1 MGDDTNRPWI
11 RNYKLGPFNLVDT
24 LAPYPEVSLTGVFDG
39 TASRY
44 AKRGACEYL
53 GRKFTWEELKGLV
66 DRLAAGLV
74 SLGVGKGDRVATIL
88 PTSPQFIVSDY
99 AVLRAGA
106 VHVPCS
112 PLHRARELAYEIGQS
127 GAKVLVCLEESLELV
142 HATRDKTSLEH
153 IIVTKARDFSPEEPP
168 LSEIPGTVPLRK
180 VIGENGP
187 LAEPVAVNPKEDLA
201 ELVFTGGATGVPK
214 GVMLTHYNLVTN
226 TIQAFPWV
234 LQPLEKGIIGKAS
247 MLIGIPTFHS
257 YGHWTIRA
265 SVYWGLQML
274 LLPDSRDTDAIV
286 AFLKKYRPFMAP
298 LVPTQYMRLVEKKIG
313 RTNTTFASGAAPLP
327 EKVRAAFKKETGMPI
342 TEAYGLTET
351 SPVTHF
357 NVSSF
362 SKITGFMP
370 FEKVGSI
377 GVPVVDTEA
386 RVVDE
391 ATGRD
396 LGPGEVGE
404 LYVRGPQVMMGY
416 WPDPGSGLI
425 DGWLRTGDLCRM
437 DEDGYFYLVD
447 RDKDMVNVSGN
458 KVYTTLVDTV
468 LFEHAS
474 VASAVAIG
482 VPDPE
487 RDGSERIKAFV
498 VLKEGCRGTVTEAD
512 IIDHC
517 RQNLAPYAVPRTVEF
532 RESLPLTVTE
542 KIFKRQLRE
551 EEIMKQNTAQA
562 VPPSD

>member
-1 MGDDTNRPWI
+1 MSENNKRPWI
-11 RNYKLGPFNLVDT
+11 KNYKLGPFKLEDSM
-24 LAPYPEVSLTGVFDG
+24 APYPDVSLSTVFDG
-39 TASRY
+39 TAARY
-44 AKRGACEYL
+44 AKRSACEYL
-53 GRKFTWEELKGLV
+53 GKKYTWEELRNLV
-66 DRLAAGLV
+66 DRLAAGLAA
-74 SLGVGKGDRVATIL
+74 LGISKGDRVATIL
-88 PTSPQFIVSDY
+88 PTSPQFIISDY
-99 AVLRAGA
+99 AILKAGA

-112 PLHRARELAYEIGQS
+112 LLHRSRELAYEIGES
-127 GAKVLVCLEESLELV
+127 GAKVLICLEDSLELIS
-142 HATRDKTSLEH
+142 TLRGKTKLEH
-153 IIVTKARDFSPEEPP
+153 IIITRVSDFSSEEQP
-168 LSEIPGTVPLRK
+168 LAERPGTLQLRK
-180 VIGENGP
+180 VI
-187 LAEPVAVNPKEDLA
+187 ADHEPMLTAVPVNPKEDLA
-201 ELVFTGGATGVPK
+201 ELVFTGGATGIPK
-214 GVMLTHYNLVTN
+214 GVMLSHCNLVTN

-234 LQPLEKGIIGKAS
+234 LKPLEKGIIGKAS

-265 SVYWGLQML
+265 CVYWGLQML
-274 LLPDSRDTDAIV
+274 LLPDPRDTDTIV
-286 AFLKKYRPFMAP
+286 FFLKKYRPFMAP

-327 EKVRAAFKKETGMPI
+327 EKVRVEFKKETGMPI

-377 GVPVVDTEA
+377 GVPVVDTDA

-391 ATGRD
+391 TTGED
-396 LGPGEVGE
+396 LLPGEVGE

-416 WPDPGSGLI
+416 WPEPGSGLI

-437 DEDGYFYLVD
+437 DADGYFYLVD

-474 VASAVAIG
+474 VAAAVAIG
-482 VPDPE
+482 IPDPE

-498 VLKEGCRGTVTEAD
+498 VLKDACKETTTEAD
-512 IIDHC
+512 IIEHC
-517 RQNLAPYAVPRTVEF
+517 RNNLAPYAVPKAVEF
-532 RESLPLTVTE
+532 RDNLPLTVTE

-551 EEIMKQNTAQA
+551 EEIMKQKKG
-562 VPPSD
+562 

>member
-1 MGDDTNRPWI
+1 MTVNDSRPWI
-11 RNYKLGPFNLVDT
+11 KNYKLGPFNLMDT
-24 LAPYPEVSLTGVFDG
+24 MAPYPEISLPQVFEE
-39 TASRY
+39 T
-44 AKRGACEYL
+44 AKRYGKKSACEYL
-53 GRKFTWEELKGLV
+53 GKKYTWEELKDLV
-66 DRLAAGLV
+66 DRLATALAA
-74 SLGVGKGDRVATIL
+74 LGIAKGDRVATIL
-88 PTSPQFIVSDY
+88 PTSPQFIISDY
-99 AVLRAGA
+99 AIMKAGA

-112 PLHRARELAYEIGQS
+112 PLHRSRELAYEIGES
-127 GAKVLVCLEESLELV
+127 GAKVLICLEDSLELV
-142 HATRDKTSLEH
+142 SGVRSKTKLEH
-153 IIVTKARDFSPEEPP
+153 IIVSSLSDFSADEKP
-168 LSEIPGTVPLRK
+168 STDIPGA
-180 VIGENGP
+180 IGLKSLISTYSP
-187 LAEPVAVNPKEDLA
+187 KPPVVEINPKEDLA

-234 LQPLEKGIIGKAS
+234 LKPLEKGIIGKAS

-257 YGHWTIRA
+257 YGHWSIRA

-274 LLPDSRDTDAIV
+274 LLPDPRDTDTIV
-286 AFLKKYRPFMAP
+286 QFLKKYRPFMAP

-327 EKVRAAFKKETGMPI
+327 EKVRVDFKKETGMPI

-377 GVPVVDTEA
+377 GVPVVDTEVRIMDDLA
-386 RVVDE
+386 
-391 ATGRD
+391 GREVET
-396 LGPGEVGE
+396 GEVGE
-404 LYVRGPQVMMGY
+404 LYVRGPQVMKGY
-416 WPDPGSGLI
+416 WPTPGSGLV

-458 KVYTTLVDTV
+458 KVYTTIVDTT
-468 LFEHAS
+468 LFELPS

-482 VPDPE
+482 LPDPE
-487 RDGSERIKAFV
+487 REGSERIKAFV
-498 VLKEGCRGTVTEAD
+498 VLKESFRGQVTEED
-512 IIDHC
+512 IIEHC
-517 RQNLAPYAVPRTVEF
+517 RKNLAPYAVPKAVEF
-532 RESLPLTVTE
+532 RDSLPLTVTE

-551 EEIMKQNTAQA
+551 EEMKKLNKG
-562 VPPSD
+562 